1 MFRKMLAED
10 RVFNSK
16 HSIMIDIARGLRQ
29 TGILENINRAVEIC
43 ENMYDFC
50 IEIIGER
57 KEETIV
63 TLYEI
68 AKTYVLLIK
77 GTKDL

>member
-1 MFRKMLAED
+1 
-10 RVFNSK
+10 
-16 HSIMIDIARGLRQ
+16 
-29 TGILENINRAVEIC
+29 
-43 ENMYDFC
+43 MYDFC